1 MSILEI
7 IGVVASV
14 VSAIVGVIGIWKSNW
29 FIRMRIE
36 RKQRQIQDIET
47 ALFRKYRANRP
58 IFGMDKLDWKEKQ
71 LQEDIRELKRDYI
84 ETENTNNC
92 GGLWH

>member
-14 VSAIVGVIGIWKSNW
+14 VSAIVGVIGICKSNW
-29 FIRMRIE
+29 FTRMRIE

-47 ALFRKYRANRP
+47 ALFRKYRQNP
-58 IFGMDKLDWKEKQ
+58 FLHSMDKSYWKAQ
-71 LQEDIRELKRDYI
+71 RLQDDIRELKRDYI

-92 GGLWH
+92 GGLRH